1 MYFTFNN
8 IKLFSILSVV
18 PKEKFQIN
26 KKEETDHLKRIKKV
40 IGVKKSYKVNA
51 KDNIS
56 DLFFFSA
63 QRILKENKLNKDNI
77 KIIICVT
84 QTPDYTMPSTSNML
98 HEKLGLNKDCL
109 AFDLNQGCS
118 GYIYGLLAINSIL
131 SNIKNGFGILLSG
144 DLMSKTIPGKDI
156 GNKLLFGDGVSASL
170 IQNKK
175 NNFSFFKLGSAGFG
189 SEMLT
194 LRESGI
200 STSSKKT
207 NFFMDGKEVFS
218 FALKSIPI
226 LISDLKKK
234 YKIKD
239 KDISHYIFHQANK
252 MMLDKI
258 FQILKVPVK
267 KRLFS
272 IANYGN
278 TSSASIPITLC
289 KSKHKKMKKCII
301 SGFGAGFSF
310 GAAYLDL
317 SKTKISKIY
326 KYE

>member
-8 IKLFSILSVV
+8 IKLSSILSVV
-18 PKEKFQIN
+18 PKKNFKID
-26 KKEETDHLKRIKKV
+26 KKTETDHIKRIKKV
-40 IGVKKSYKVNA
+40 IGVKKSHKISSQ
-51 KDNIS
+51 DNIS

-63 QRILKENKLNKDNI
+63 QKIIKENKLNKDKI

-98 HEKLGLNKDCL
+98 HEKLGLSKDCL

-118 GYIYGLLAINSIL
+118 GYIYGLLTTSSIL
-131 SNIKNGFGILLSG
+131 SNIKNGFGILLTG
-144 DLMSKTIPGKDI
+144 DVMSKTIKKKDV
-156 GNKLLFGDGVSASL
+156 GNKLLFGDAVSASL
-170 IQNKK
+170 LQNKK

-189 SEMLT
+189 SKMLT
-194 LRESGI
+194 LRGSGV
-200 STSSKKT
+200 SSSFRKT
-207 NFFMDGKEVFS
+207 EFFMDGKEVFS
-218 FALKSIPI
+218 FALRSVPI

-234 YKIKD
+234 YKIND
-239 KDISHYIFHQANK
+239 SNISHYIFHQANK

-258 FQILKVPVK
+258 FQILKIPFK

-272 IANYGN
+272 IENYGN

-289 KSKHKKMKKCII
+289 KNNPKQLKKCIL
-301 SGFGAGFSF
+301 SGFGAGFSY
-310 GAAYLDL
+310 GAAYIDL
-317 SKTKISKIY
+317 SKTKISKIF